1 MRTRRHRRRTGGRIA
16 PRTDGSRRAR
26 RKSAADGPGSVAG
39 PSGALH
45 KGRSSRVNDPPTGRH
60 GIVVMLLLAGFVCL
74 SARTGYLAVTERDFL
89 KEQGEARSV
98 REVTIPVH
106 RGMILDRNGEPLAVS
121 APMGYAWVD
130 PEQTTMTPLDFQ
142 RLATALD
149 ETPEELER
157 RYRSGSKR
165 FAYLGRRL
173 APNTT
178 RRVTE
183 LRIEGVRIGREY
195 HRFYPAGETTAHLLG
210 RTNIDD
216 VGQEGVEFAYNDYL
230 AGAPG
235 AKRVLRDRRGGT
247 VKDLDYVRDLD
258 YLRAP
263 TFGGD
268 VNLALDLRLQYLAY
282 RELKTA
288 VERNRATS
296 GSLVMLD
303 ADSGEVLALA
313 NQPSFNPNAWHN
325 RGVHGVRNRAI
336 VDLYEP
342 GSTVKPLTVLAAL
355 EGGWYTP
362 DTEIDTH
369 PGFLRIGGKTIEDP
383 SNRGRI
389 TVATALAKSSQV
401 AISKMA
407 LAMPEHAVF
416 DAFQRAGFGD
426 YTGCDLPG
434 EEIGH
439 LSAVDLDKP
448 IGRATLAYGYG
459 VMVTPMQIARAYL
472 MLANN
477 GIRTDLTILRDDAR
491 VRASSQPV
499 FARRDVQALVAMLRG
514 VLEPGGTAPKAQPA
528 SYTAA
533 GKTGTARKVNF
544 GAYDE
549 RAHVAFFA
557 GFAPAVDP
565 RIVLVVVINEPRGAG
580 IGGGAVA
587 APVFAAVTER
597 ALRILGVPPADLRV
611 AAASDGGRNAERPA

>member
-1 MRTRRHRRRTGGRIA
+1 MRTRRHRRRTGRRIA

-26 RKSAADGPGSVAG
+26 RKSAAEGPGSVAG

-45 KGRSSRVNDPPTGRH
+45 KGRSARVNDPPTGRH
-60 GIVVMLLLAGFVCL
+60 GILVMLLLAGFVCL

-130 PEQTTMTPLDFQ
+130 PEQTTMTALDFQ

-183 LRIEGVRIGREY
+183 LGIEGVRIGREY

-369 PGFLRIGGKTIEDP
+369 PGFLRVGGKTIEDP

-434 EEIGH
+434 EEIGL
-439 LSAVDLDKP
+439 LSAVDLNKP

-472 MLANN
+472 MLAND

-514 VLEPGGTAPKAQPA
+514 VLEPGGTAPKARPA

-580 IGGGAVA
+580 VGGGAVA

-611 AAASDGGRNAERPA
+611 ASAGGRHAERPA

>member
-1 MRTRRHRRRTGGRIA
+1 MNRRRRHRAAQPGRTVVSRRTKR
-16 PRTDGSRRAR
+16 P
-26 RKSAADGPGSVAG
+26 SAVDGPGYVAG

-45 KGRSSRVNDPPTGRH
+45 KGRSSRPPRSATDRH
-60 GIVVMLLLAGFVCL
+60 GAVVLLFLVGFVCL
-74 SARTGYLAVTERDFL
+74 CGRTGYLAVTERDFL
-89 KEQGEARSV
+89 KEQGEARAV

-106 RGMILDRNGEPLAVS
+106 RGMIFDRNGEPLAVS

-130 PEQTTMTPLDFQ
+130 PGRTTLMPGDFQ
-142 RLATALD
+142 RLATAL
-149 ETPEELER
+149 EQPPEVLER

-165 FAYLGRRL
+165 FAYLARRL
-173 APNTT
+173 PPNTV

-183 LRIEGVRIGREY
+183 AQVQGVRIGREY
-195 HRFYPAGETTAHLLG
+195 HRFYPAGETTAHLVG
-210 RTNIDD
+210 RTDVDD
-216 VGQEGVEFAYNDYL
+216 VGQEGVELAFDAYL

-235 AKRVLRDRRGGT
+235 AKRELRDRRGGT

-263 TFGGD
+263 EFGKD
-268 VNLALDLRLQYLAY
+268 IELALDLRLQYLAY

-288 VERNRATS
+288 VEHNRATS

-303 ADSGEVLALA
+303 ADSGEVLAVA
-313 NQPSFNPNAWHN
+313 NQPSFNPNDWRN

-336 VDLYEP
+336 ADLYEP

-355 EGGWYTP
+355 ESGMYTP
-362 DTEIDTH
+362 ETEIDTH
-369 PGFLRIGGKTIEDP
+369 PGYLRIGGMTIEDP

-389 TVATALAKSSQV
+389 SVSTALAKSSQV
-401 AISKMA
+401 AVSMMA
-407 LAMPEHAVF
+407 LAMPERAVF
-416 DAFQRAGFGD
+416 DALQRAGFGD
-426 YTGCDLPG
+426 YTGSDLPG
-434 EEIGH
+434 EELGS
-439 LSAVDLDKP
+439 LSAVDLNKP

-472 MLANN
+472 MLAND
-477 GIRTDLTILRDDAR
+477 GIRTDLTILKNDVR
-491 VRASSQPV
+491 VRASSQAV
-499 FARRDVQALVAMLRG
+499 FARRDVEAVAEMMRG
-514 VLEPGGTAPKAQPA
+514 VLAPGGTASGARLA

-565 RIVLVVVINEPRGAG
+565 RIVLVVVINEPRGVG

-587 APVFAAVTER
+587 APVFAAVAER
-597 ALRILGVPPADLRV
+597 ALRILGVPPTGSLPAVADGD
-611 AAASDGGRNAERPA
+611 SGTGHPA

>member
-1 MRTRRHRRRTGGRIA
+1 MSTRRSRRGGSTGTTGSSRRA
-16 PRTDGSRRAR
+16 KRRLALEGSRR
-26 RKSAADGPGSVAG
+26 VAG

-45 KGRSSRVNDPPTGRH
+45 KGRWSRTSHPPAGRH
-60 GIVVMLLLAGFVCL
+60 GAVVLAFLIGFVCL
-74 SARTGYLAVTERDFL
+74 SGRTGYLAVTERDFL

-106 RGMILDRNGEPLAVS
+106 RGMIFDRNGEPLAVS

-130 PEQTTMTPLDFQ
+130 PQQTTLSPSDLQ
-142 RLATALD
+142 RLANALD
-149 ETPEELER
+149 QPPEVVEQ

-165 FAYLGRRL
+165 FAYLARRL
-173 APNTT
+173 PPNVV
-178 RRVTE
+178 RRVAE
-183 LRIEGVRIGREY
+183 AQIEGVRIGREY
-195 HRFYPAGETTAHLLG
+195 HRFYPAGETTAHLVG

-216 VGQEGVEFAYNDYL
+216 VGQEGVELAYDEYL

-235 AKRVLRDRRGGT
+235 AKRVLRDRSGGT
-247 VKDLDYVRDLD
+247 IKDLDYVRDLD

-263 TFGGD
+263 KFGRD
-268 VNLALDLRLQYLAY
+268 IELALDLRLQYLAY

-288 VERNRATS
+288 VEHNRATS

-313 NQPSFNPNAWHN
+313 NQPSFNPNAWRN

-336 VDLYEP
+336 ADLYEP

-355 EGGWYTP
+355 EAGVFTP
-362 DTEIDTH
+362 ETEIDTH
-369 PGFLRIGGKTIEDP
+369 PGYVRIGGKTIEDP

-389 TVATALAKSSQV
+389 TVSTALAKSSQV

-407 LAMPEHAVF
+407 LDLPERAVF

-434 EEIGH
+434 EELGL
-439 LSAVDLDKP
+439 LSAADLDKR

-472 MLANN
+472 MLAND
-477 GIRTDLTILRDDAR
+477 GIRRDLTILRDDVR

-499 FARRDVQALVAMLRG
+499 FARRDAEAVAEMMRG
-514 VLEPGGTAPKAQPA
+514 VLAPGGTAPRAQPA

-544 GAYDE
+544 GTYDE

-557 GFAPAVDP
+557 GFAPAADP
-565 RIVLVVVINEPRGAG
+565 RVVLVVVINEPRGAN
-580 IGGGAVA
+580 IGGGTVA
-587 APVFAAVTER
+587 APVFAAVVER
-597 ALRILGVPPADLRV
+597 ALRILGVPPSRGTLATV
-611 AAASDGGRNAERPA
+611 AGVSPEAARPS

>member
-1 MRTRRHRRRTGGRIA
+1 MR
-16 PRTDGSRRAR
+16 
-26 RKSAADGPGSVAG
+26 
-39 PSGALH
+39 
-45 KGRSSRVNDPPTGRH
+45 KGRSQRADHPPTGRH
-60 GIVVMLLLAGFVCL
+60 GAVVLLFLAGFVCL
-74 SARTGYLAVTERDFL
+74 SGRTGYLAVTERDFL

-106 RGMILDRNGEPLAVS
+106 RGMIFDRNGEPLAVS
-121 APMGYAWVD
+121 APMGYAWID
-130 PEQTTMTPLDFQ
+130 PQRTELTPADIQ
-142 RLATALD
+142 RLANVLD
-149 ETPEELER
+149 QTPEFIEQ
-157 RYRSGSKR
+157 RYRSESR
-165 FAYLGRRL
+165 FAYLARRL
-173 APNTT
+173 APNTV
-178 RRVTE
+178 RRLTE
-183 LRIEGVRIGREY
+183 AQIDGVRIGREY
-195 HRFYPAGETTAHLLG
+195 HRFYPAGETTAHLVG
-210 RTNIDD
+210 RTNVDD
-216 VGQEGVEFAYNDYL
+216 EGQEGVELAFDDYL

-263 TFGGD
+263 EFGGD
-268 VNLALDLRLQYLAY
+268 IELALDLRLQYLAY

-296 GSLVMLD
+296 GSLVMVD
-303 ADSGEVLALA
+303 AGSGEVLALA
-313 NQPSFNPNAWHN
+313 NQPSFNPNDWRG

-336 VDLYEP
+336 ADLYEP

-355 EGGWYTP
+355 ESGMYTP
-362 DTEIDTH
+362 ETEIDTH
-369 PGFLRIGGKTIEDP
+369 PGYLRIGGKTIEDP

-389 TVATALAKSSQV
+389 TVAAALAKSSQV

-407 LAMPEHAVF
+407 LAMPERAVF
-416 DAFQRAGFGD
+416 DAMQRAGFGD

-434 EEIGH
+434 EEIGL
-439 LSAVDLDKP
+439 LSAGDLNKP

-472 MLANN
+472 MLARD
-477 GIRTDLTILRDDAR
+477 GIRTDLTILRNDVR

-499 FARRDVQALVAMLRG
+499 FARRDVEAVAGMMRG
-514 VLEPGGTAPKAQPA
+514 VLAPGGTAPRAQPA

-557 GFAPAVDP
+557 GFAPAAEP

-587 APVFAAVTER
+587 APVFGAVAER
-597 ALRILGVPPADLRV
+597 ALRILGVPPTGSLAKATGSELER
-611 AAASDGGRNAERPA
+611 GRPT

>member
-1 MRTRRHRRRTGGRIA
+1 
-16 PRTDGSRRAR
+16 
-26 RKSAADGPGSVAG
+26 
-39 PSGALH
+39 
-45 KGRSSRVNDPPTGRH
+45 
-60 GIVVMLLLAGFVCL
+60 MLLLAGFVCL

-130 PEQTTMTPLDFQ
+130 PEQTTMTALDFQ

-342 GSTVKPLTVLAAL
+342 GSTVKAADRSRGA
-355 EGGWYTP
+355 GGRVVHARHRDRHATRAFCGSVARP
-362 DTEIDTH
+362 S
-369 PGFLRIGGKTIEDP
+369 RIPPTG
-383 SNRGRI
+383 GRI
-389 TVATALAKSSQV
+389 TVTTALAKSSQV

-407 LAMPEHAVF
+407 LRHAGTCGV
-416 DAFQRAGFGD
+416 RR
-426 YTGCDLPG
+426 LPTRWLRPTTPVATCRG
-434 EEIGH
+434 RR
-439 LSAVDLDKP
+439 SAICLRSISTNP
-448 IGRATLAYGYG
+448 SGARPWPTATE
-459 VMVTPMQIARAYL
+459 
-472 MLANN
+472 
-477 GIRTDLTILRDDAR
+477 
-491 VRASSQPV
+491 SW
-499 FARRDVQALVAMLRG
+499 
-514 VLEPGGTAPKAQPA
+514 
-528 SYTAA
+528 
-533 GKTGTARKVNF
+533 
-544 GAYDE
+544 
-549 RAHVAFFA
+549 
-557 GFAPAVDP
+557 
-565 RIVLVVVINEPRGAG
+565 
-580 IGGGAVA
+580 
-587 APVFAAVTER
+587 
-597 ALRILGVPPADLRV
+597 
-611 AAASDGGRNAERPA
+611 

>member
-1 MRTRRHRRRTGGRIA
+1 MNRRRPRRDRPTGRTGS
-16 PRTDGSRRAR
+16 PRRTK
-26 RKSAADGPGSVAG
+26 RKSPFEGPGRVAG
-39 PSGALH
+39 ASGALH
-45 KGRSSRVNDPPTGRH
+45 KGRSSRADNSPADRH
-60 GIVVMLLLAGFVCL
+60 GAVVLLFLAGFVCL
-74 SARTGYLAVTERDFL
+74 AGRTGYLAVTERDFL

-106 RGMILDRNGEPLAVS
+106 RGMIFDRNGEPLAVS

-130 PEQTTMTPLDFQ
+130 PQQTTLTVSDIQ
-142 RLATALD
+142 RLANVLD
-149 ETPEELER
+149 QTPEVVEQ

-165 FAYLGRRL
+165 FAYLARRL
-173 APNTT
+173 PPNIV
-178 RRVTE
+178 RRLTE
-183 LRIEGVRIGREY
+183 AQIEGVRIGREY
-195 HRFYPAGETTAHLLG
+195 HRFYPAGESTAHLVG

-216 VGQEGVEFAYNDYL
+216 VGQEGVELAFDEYL

-263 TFGGD
+263 KFGRD
-268 VNLALDLRLQYLAY
+268 VDLALDLRLQYVAY

-313 NQPSFNPNAWHN
+313 NQPSFNPNAWRS

-336 VDLYEP
+336 ADLYEP

-355 EGGWYTP
+355 ESGMYTP
-362 DTEIDTH
+362 ETEIDTH
-369 PGFLRIGGKTIEDP
+369 PGFLRIAGKTIEDP

-389 TVATALAKSSQV
+389 TVSTALAKSSQV

-407 LAMPEHAVF
+407 LTMPELAVF

-434 EEIGH
+434 EDIGL
-439 LSAVDLDKP
+439 LSAADLDKP

-472 MLANN
+472 MIAND
-477 GIRTDLTILRDDAR
+477 GIRTDLTILRNDLR

-499 FARRDVQALVAMLRG
+499 FARRDVEAVGEMMRG
-514 VLEPGGTAPKAQPA
+514 VLALGGTAPKARPA

-557 GFAPAVDP
+557 GFAPAVEP

-587 APVFAAVTER
+587 APVFGAVAER
-597 ALRILGVPPADLRV
+597 ALRILGVPPMGGSL
-611 AAASDGGRNAERPA
+611 ASVQGRRKPERPT

>member
-1 MRTRRHRRRTGGRIA
+1 MTRRRRHRDRPTGRSAFPRRTKRDF
-16 PRTDGSRRAR
+16 PVH
-26 RKSAADGPGSVAG
+26 GPGSVAG
-39 PSGALH
+39 PSGAMR
-45 KGRSSRVNDPPTGRH
+45 KGRSRREGQSRSGRH
-60 GIVVMLLLAGFVCL
+60 GAVVLLFLAGFVCL
-74 SARTGYLAVTERDFL
+74 SGRTGYLAVTERDFL

-106 RGMILDRNGEPLAVS
+106 RGMIFDRNGEPLAVS

-130 PEQTTMTPLDFQ
+130 PQQTELTPADIQ
-142 RLATALD
+142 RLANVLNQ
-149 ETPEELER
+149 TPEAVEQ

-165 FAYLGRRL
+165 FAYLARRL
-173 APNTT
+173 APNTV
-178 RRVTE
+178 RRVVE
-183 LRIEGVRIGREY
+183 AQIEGVRIGREY
-195 HRFYPAGETTAHLLG
+195 HRFYPAGETTAHLVG
-210 RTNIDD
+210 RTDVDD
-216 VGQEGVEFAYNDYL
+216 AGQEGVELAFDEYL

-263 TFGGD
+263 EFGRD
-268 VNLALDLRLQYLAY
+268 IELALDLRLQYLAY

-303 ADSGEVLALA
+303 AGSGEVLALA
-313 NQPSFNPNAWHN
+313 NQPSFNPNDWRG

-336 VDLYEP
+336 ADLYEP

-355 EGGWYTP
+355 ESGMYTP
-362 DTEIDTH
+362 ESEIDTH
-369 PGFLRIGGKTIEDP
+369 PGYLRIAGKTIEDP

-389 TVATALAKSSQV
+389 TVSTALAKSSQV

-407 LAMPEHAVF
+407 LAMPERAVF

-434 EEIGH
+434 EEIGL
-439 LSAVDLDKP
+439 LSAGDLNKP

-459 VMVTPMQIARAYL
+459 VMATPMQIARAYL
-472 MLANN
+472 MLARD
-477 GIRTDLTILRDDAR
+477 GIRTDLTILRDDVR

-499 FARRDVQALVAMLRG
+499 FARRDVEAVAEMMRG
-514 VLEPGGTAPKAQPA
+514 VLASGGTAPRAQPA

-557 GFAPAVDP
+557 GFAPADEP
-565 RIVLVVVINEPRGAG
+565 RIVLVVVINEPRGAA
-580 IGGGAVA
+580 IGGGTVA
-587 APVFAAVTER
+587 APVFGAVVER
-597 ALRILGVPPADLRV
+597 ALRILGVPPTDSLAM
-611 AAASDGGRNAERPA
+611 ATGGDPRAGRSA

>member
-1 MRTRRHRRRTGGRIA
+1 MSTRRSNRGGSNGRKRL
-16 PRTDGSRRAR
+16 PRRAR
-26 RKSAADGPGSVAG
+26 RRLALEGARKLAG

-45 KGRSSRVNDPPTGRH
+45 KGRSSQTRHPPVGRH
-60 GIVVMLLLAGFVCL
+60 GAVVLLFLVGFVCL
-74 SARTGYLAVTERDFL
+74 SGRTGYLAVTERDFL

-98 REVTIPVH
+98 REIPIPVH
-106 RGMILDRNGEPLAVS
+106 RGMIFDRNGEPLAVS

-130 PEQTTMTPLDFQ
+130 PQQTALSPSDLQ
-142 RLATALD
+142 RLANLLGQ
-149 ETPEELER
+149 TPEVVEQ

-165 FAYLGRRL
+165 FAYLARRL
-173 APNTT
+173 PPNVV

-183 LRIEGVRIGREY
+183 AQIEGVRIGREY
-195 HRFYPAGETTAHLLG
+195 HRFYPAGETTAHLVG

-216 VGQEGVEFAYNDYL
+216 VGQEGVEMAFDSYL

-235 AKRVLRDRRGGT
+235 TKRVLRDRSGGT
-247 VKDLDYVRDLD
+247 IKEDLD

-263 TFGGD
+263 KFGRD
-268 VNLALDLRLQYLAY
+268 VELAMDLRLQYLAY

-303 ADSGEVLALA
+303 VDSGEVLALA
-313 NQPSFNPNAWHN
+313 NQPSFNPNAWRS

-336 VDLYEP
+336 ADLYEP

-355 EGGWYTP
+355 EAGIYTP
-362 DTEIDTH
+362 ETEIDTH
-369 PGFLRIGGKTIEDP
+369 PGYLRIGGKTIEDP

-389 TVATALAKSSQV
+389 TVSTALAKSSQV

-434 EEIGH
+434 EELGL
-439 LSAVDLDKP
+439 LSAADLDKP

-472 MLANN
+472 MLAND
-477 GIRTDLTILRDDAR
+477 GIRMDLTILKNDVR

-499 FARRDVQALVAMLRG
+499 FARRDAEAVAEMMRG
-514 VLEPGGTAPKAQPA
+514 VLAPGGTAPRAQPA

-544 GAYDE
+544 GTYDE

-557 GFAPAVDP
+557 GFAPAVEP

-580 IGGGAVA
+580 VGGGTVA
-587 APVFAAVTER
+587 APVFAAVVER
-597 ALRILGVPPADLRV
+597 ALRILGVPPMGGSLATV
-611 AAASDGGRNAERPA
+611 AGSSRAAEGPT

>member
-1 MRTRRHRRRTGGRIA
+1 MIGRRSQRGGSTGRTGI
-16 PRTDGSRRAR
+16 RRAKR
-26 RKSAADGPGSVAG
+26 RSRPEVPRSVAG

-45 KGRSSRVNDPPTGRH
+45 KGRSSRTRHPSGGRH
-60 GIVVMLLLAGFVCL
+60 RAVVLLFLVGFVCL
-74 SARTGYLAVTERDFL
+74 SGRTGYLAVTERDFL
-89 KEQGEARSV
+89 KEKGEARSV

-106 RGMILDRNGEPLAVS
+106 RGMIFDRNGEPLAVS
-121 APMGYAWVD
+121 APMGYVWVD
-130 PEQTTMTPLDFQ
+130 PEQSALSPSELQ
-142 RLATALD
+142 RLANL
-149 ETPEELER
+149 LEQSSEVIEQ

-165 FAYLGRRL
+165 FAYLARRL
-173 APNTT
+173 APNVV
-178 RRVTE
+178 RRVAE
-183 LRIEGVRIGREY
+183 AQIEGVRIGREY
-195 HRFYPAGETTAHLLG
+195 HRFYPAGETTAHLVG

-216 VGQEGVEFAYNDYL
+216 VGQEGVELAYDEYL

-235 AKRVLRDRRGGT
+235 AKRVLRDRRGDT
-247 VKDLDYVRDLD
+247 IKDLDYVRDLD

-263 TFGGD
+263 KFGRD
-268 VNLALDLRLQYLAY
+268 VELALDLRLQYLAY

-313 NQPSFNPNAWHN
+313 NQPSFNPNAWHS

-336 VDLYEP
+336 ADLYEP

-355 EGGWYTP
+355 EAGLYTP
-362 DTEIDTH
+362 ETEIDTH
-369 PGFLRIGGKTIEDP
+369 PGYLWIGGKTIEDP

-389 TVATALAKSSQV
+389 TVSTALAKSSQV

-416 DAFQRAGFGD
+416 EAFQRAGFGD

-434 EEIGH
+434 EEIGL
-439 LSAVDLDKP
+439 LSAADLDKP

-472 MLANN
+472 MLAND
-477 GIRTDLTILRDDAR
+477 GIRMDLTILRDDVR

-499 FARRDVQALVAMLRG
+499 FARRDAEAVAEMMRG
-514 VLEPGGTAPKAQPA
+514 VLAPGGTAPRARPA

-533 GKTGTARKVNF
+533 GKTGTARKVNL
-544 GAYDE
+544 GTYDE
-549 RAHVAFFA
+549 RAHVAYFA
-557 GFAPAVDP
+557 GFAPAVEP
-565 RIVLVVVINEPRGAG
+565 RIVLVVVINEPRGAN
-580 IGGGAVA
+580 IGGGTVA
-587 APVFAAVTER
+587 APVFAAVVER
-597 ALRILGVPPADLRV
+597 ALRILGVPPIGGSV
-611 AAASDGGRNAERPA
+611 AMVAGGPRDTERPT

>member
-1 MRTRRHRRRTGGRIA
+1 MSTRRSNRGGSTRG
-16 PRTDGSRRAR
+16 TSFTRRAAR
-26 RKSAADGPGSVAG
+26 RLALEGPRRVAG

-45 KGRSSRVNDPPTGRH
+45 KGRTSQTRHPPEGRH
-60 GIVVMLLLAGFVCL
+60 GAVVLLFLAGFVCL
-74 SARTGYLAVTERDFL
+74 SGRTGYLAVTERDFL

-98 REVTIPVH
+98 REVTIPSH
-106 RGMILDRNGEPLAVS
+106 RGMIFDRNGEPLAVS

-130 PEQTTMTPLDFQ
+130 PQQTRLSPADLQ
-142 RLATALD
+142 RLANVLGL
-149 ETPEELER
+149 TPEVVEQ

-165 FAYLGRRL
+165 FAYLARRL
-173 APNTT
+173 APNVV

-183 LRIEGVRIGREY
+183 AQIEGVRIGREY
-195 HRFYPAGETTAHLLG
+195 HRFYPAGETTAHLVG

-216 VGQEGVEFAYNDYL
+216 VGQEGVELAFDSYL

-235 AKRVLRDRRGGT
+235 AKRVLRDRSGGT
-247 VKDLDYVRDLD
+247 IKDLDYVRDLD

-263 TFGGD
+263 KFGRD
-268 VNLALDLRLQYLAY
+268 VELALDLRLQYLAY

-313 NQPSFNPNAWHN
+313 NQPSFNPNAWHS

-336 VDLYEP
+336 ADLYEP

-355 EGGWYTP
+355 EAGTHTP
-362 DTEIDTH
+362 ETEIDTH
-369 PGFLRIGGKTIEDP
+369 PGYLRIGGKTIEDP

-389 TVATALAKSSQV
+389 TVSTALAKSSQV

-407 LAMPEHAVF
+407 LAMSERAVF

-434 EEIGH
+434 EEIGL
-439 LSAVDLDKP
+439 LSAADLDKP

-472 MLANN
+472 MLAND
-477 GIRTDLTILRDDAR
+477 GIRTDLTILRDDVR

-499 FARRDVQALVAMLRG
+499 FARRDAEAVAEMMRG
-514 VLEPGGTAPKAQPA
+514 VLLPGGTAPRARPA

-557 GFAPAVDP
+557 GFAPAVEP
-565 RIVLVVVINEPRGAG
+565 RIVLVVVINEPRGVG
-580 IGGGAVA
+580 IGGGTVA
-587 APVFAAVTER
+587 APVFAAVVER
-597 ALRILGVPPADLRV
+597 ALRILGVPPNVGSLAGP
-611 AAASDGGRNAERPA
+611 AAGARATERPT

>member
-1 MRTRRHRRRTGGRIA
+1 MSTRRSQHGGSTGRTG
-16 PRTDGSRRAR
+16 TRRAKR
-26 RKSAADGPGSVAG
+26 RSRPEVPRSVAG

-45 KGRSSRVNDPPTGRH
+45 KGRSSQTRHPPAGRH
-60 GIVVMLLLAGFVCL
+60 GAVVLVFLVGFVCL
-74 SARTGYLAVTERDFL
+74 SGRTGYLAVTERDFL

-106 RGMILDRNGEPLAVS
+106 RGMIFDRNGEPLAVS
-121 APMGYAWVD
+121 APMGYVWVD
-130 PEQTTMTPLDFQ
+130 PEQSALSPSDLQ
-142 RLATALD
+142 RLANVL
-149 ETPEELER
+149 EQSPEVIEQ

-165 FAYLGRRL
+165 FAYLARRL
-173 APNTT
+173 APNVV

-183 LRIEGVRIGREY
+183 AQIEGVRIGREY
-195 HRFYPAGETTAHLLG
+195 HRFYPAGETTAHLVG

-216 VGQEGVEFAYNDYL
+216 VGQEGVELAYDEYL

-247 VKDLDYVRDLD
+247 IKDLDYVRDLD

-263 TFGGD
+263 KFGRD
-268 VNLALDLRLQYLAY
+268 VELALDLRLQYLAY

-303 ADSGEVLALA
+303 ANSGEVLALA
-313 NQPSFNPNAWHN
+313 NQPSFNPNAWHS

-336 VDLYEP
+336 ADLYEP

-355 EGGWYTP
+355 EAGAYTP
-362 DTEIDTH
+362 ETEIDTH
-369 PGFLRIGGKTIEDP
+369 PGYVRIGGKTIEDP

-389 TVATALAKSSQV
+389 TVSTALAKSSQV

-407 LAMPEHAVF
+407 LNMPERAVF

-434 EEIGH
+434 EEIGL
-439 LSAVDLDKP
+439 LSAADLDKP

-472 MLANN
+472 MLAND
-477 GIRTDLTILRDDAR
+477 GIRMDLTILRDDVR

-499 FARRDVQALVAMLRG
+499 FARRDAEAVAEMMRG
-514 VLEPGGTAPKAQPA
+514 VLTPSGTAPRARPA

-533 GKTGTARKVNF
+533 GKTGTARKVNL
-544 GAYDE
+544 GTYDE
-549 RAHVAFFA
+549 RAHVAYFA
-557 GFAPAVDP
+557 GFAPAVEP
-565 RIVLVVVINEPRGAG
+565 RIVLVVVINEPRGAN
-580 IGGGAVA
+580 IGGGTVA
-587 APVFAAVTER
+587 APVFAAVVER
-597 ALRILGVPPADLRV
+597 ALRILGVPPVGGSLATV
-611 AAASDGGRNAERPA
+611 AGGPRQTERPT